1 MSGELNVKSEIALHG
16 TKNGLIKIGDLKQP
30 YGANS
35 ENVVSIAVALN
46 GSDADWKV
54 HIPYA
59 NLDDV
64 ISALNSMKK

>member
-1 MSGELNVKSEIALHG
+1 MSGELTVKSEIALHG
-16 TKNGLIKIGDLKQP
+16 TNNGLIKIGDLQKP
-30 YGANS
+30 YGEKS
-35 ENVVSIAVALN
+35 ESVVSIAVTLN

-59 NLDDV
+59 NLEDV